1 MHVGRGFSEWR
12 QLRGTL
18 TYIPEL
24 GRETEVGT
32 AAVSTTSGTT
42 ATDHQAEHTS
52 DAQVQKRRR
61 TSPLPDYVPSTKMWP
76 MGSKTVSKKPA
87 AKRQTGKRTRK
98 ADAQEC
104 DTNNQRNKR
113 QAVSQDGSAE
123 SHKTKQPAKVCTKSK
138 LDSAFQKGTRP
149 QENQQSRCHH

>member
-1 MHVGRGFSEWR
+1 METAKRHSDLHPRTE
-12 QLRGTL
+12 
-18 TYIPEL
+18 
-24 GRETEVGT
+24 RETEVGT

-61 TSPLPDYVPSTKMWP
+61 TSPLADYVPSTKMWP

-87 AKRQTGKRTRK
+87 VKMQTGKRTKK
-98 ADAQEC
+98 ADAQES

-113 QAVSQDGSAE
+113 QAVREDGSAE